1 MSSNVDEEW
10 NATASILSLPFLG
23 TRPPLLHP
31 FPRPASLA
39 HGTSYASNT
48 HAHAHTTRCTALR
61 PSPCAMQ
68 CVPYWVRY
76 ALRVERVY
84 SSMSSGTDG
93 GGANPTTG
101 TRPLTTLLLRLD
113 YSYPTPLYRFYCR
126 HPRAGAA
133 AHTRVHQAPG
143 LISSSRAKQGMP
155 PPLYVRR
162 IHAAVACERSLA

>member
-1 MSSNVDEEW
+1 MERNGV
-10 NATASILSLPFLG
+10 
-23 TRPPLLHP
+23 HP
-31 FPRPASLA
+31 FPTFPRDPPASF
-39 HGTSYASNT
+39 ASLSPSCVAGSRHELRVQHSRPCPH
-48 HAHAHTTRCTALR
+48 HALHR
-61 PSPCAMQ
+61 PSPLSMRNAVCT
-68 CVPYWVRY
+68 VLGGY

-113 YSYPTPLYRFYCR
+113 YSYTTPLYRFYCR